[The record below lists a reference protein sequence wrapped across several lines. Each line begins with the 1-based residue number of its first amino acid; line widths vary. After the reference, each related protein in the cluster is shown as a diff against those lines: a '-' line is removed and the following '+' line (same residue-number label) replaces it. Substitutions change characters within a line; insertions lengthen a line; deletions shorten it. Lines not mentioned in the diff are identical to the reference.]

1 MPGTYNLKSGIVVRD
16 FFLQLIDQVDKKG
29 RNASEVK
36 CNVNSLI
43 NCAGLCDIVTYSGI
57 LSKTKRSKVLIKKS
71 TFTKS
76 TKSKLAEQ
84 IARYFLLVCK
94 LHFYEKFDFFCI
106 ICSSK

>member
-16 FFLQLIDQVDKKG
+16 FFLQLIDQDDKKG

-57 LSKTKRSKVLIKKS
+57 LSKTKRSKVLIK
-71 TFTKS
+71 TFKVYIYKIQKT
-76 TKSKLAEQ
+76 Q
-84 IARYFLLVCK
+84 ISRTNCMIFFTCMQVTFL
-94 LHFYEKFDFFCI
+94 
-106 ICSSK
+106 